1 MTVANKLTNTK
12 TCGLGDQEFEGVRDC
27 KYFPLILTEDDVN
40 Y

>member
-1 MTVANKLTNTK
+1 MAVANKLTNTQM
-12 TCGLGDQEFEGVRDC
+12 CGLGDQEFEGVREF